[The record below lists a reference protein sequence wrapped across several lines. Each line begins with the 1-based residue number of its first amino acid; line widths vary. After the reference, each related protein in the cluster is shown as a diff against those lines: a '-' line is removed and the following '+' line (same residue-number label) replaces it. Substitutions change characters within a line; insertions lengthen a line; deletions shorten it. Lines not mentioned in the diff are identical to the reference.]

1 MIVIC
6 KTGQGCALKGKIPFF
21 KMLKIV
27 YRQGK
32 WDHEFSSNVKMSVE
46 KVQKEKKKKHVFFF
60 LRLSGRNIEIL

>member
-32 WDHEFSSNVKMSVE
+32 
-46 KVQKEKKKKHVFFF
+46 
-60 LRLSGRNIEIL
+60 